1 MTVILIYLF
10 VESVDTTSVDRRWW
24 RLYLFICLLSS
35 LTRGDDGYL
44 FSVDRRW
51 WRLYLFI
58 CLLSPYDKCWSK
70 GDDGYTIRQVLI
82 EGDDGYTY
90 LFVCWRWY
98 DKCWSKVMTLFICL
112 LSPLI
117 RRQVLIEGDDGYTY
131 LFVCWVRWH
140 DKCWSKVMT
149 VILIYLFV
157 EFVDTTSVDRR
168 WWRLYL
174 FICLL
179 SPLTRQ
185 VLIVGDDGY
194 TYLFVC
200 WVRWHDKCWS

>member
-10 VESVDTTSVDRRWW
+10 VEFVDTTSVDRRWW

-35 LTRGDDGYL
+35 LTR
-44 FSVDRRW
+44 
-51 WRLYLFI
+51 
-58 CLLSPYDKCWSK
+58 
-70 GDDGYTIRQVLI
+70 
-82 EGDDGYTY
+82 
-90 LFVCWRWY
+90 
-98 DKCWSKVMTLFICL
+98 
-112 LSPLI
+112 
-117 RRQVLIEGDDGYTY
+117 QVLIEGDDGYTY
-131 LFVCWVRWH
+131 LFVCWVRWY

-179 SPLTRQ
+179 SSLTRQ

-200 WVRWHDKCWS
+200 WVRWHDKCWSKVMTVILIYLFVESVDTTSVDRRWWRFYLFICLLSSLIRQVLIVGDDGYTYLFVCWVRWHDKCWS